1 MSELTQRVCFTL
13 RIRSDRVAEYRAR
26 HLAVWPQMRQ
36 ALSAAGWRNYS
47 LFLGRDGLLVG
58 YLECEDFDQ
67 ARRDMEA
74 TEVNQTWQE
83 SVKDLFA
90 DLEDQAPDQ
99 AMEPLDLV
107 FHLP

>member
-1 MSELTQRVCFTL
+1 
-13 RIRSDRVAEYRAR
+13 
-26 HLAVWPQMRQ
+26 
-36 ALSAAGWRNYS
+36 
-47 LFLGRDGLLVG
+47 VG

-67 ARRDMEA
+67 ARRDMET
-74 TEVNQTWQE
+74 TEVNRTWQE